1 MAGRKTWMAKL
12 CKKYKRKR
20 RVADR
25 KEVICL
31 FNPDSITD
39 LQYSTEKQIMDRK
52 SAKIAPRD
60 FSTPIVAMANAD
72 GGYLAVG
79 IEDDGTITG
88 IDAFEKNLNE
98 LLRVP
103 FDFCIPSVEVENTIL
118 DVYDCHG
125 NPNHILRMHVL
136 PSTRVIANQAD
147 EVYLRVGDKSKKLNF
162 EQRLQLVYAKGVKY
176 FEDEPVAGATL
187 RDIDLEY
194 VGKYI
199 EKIGYAKG
207 DAEYYLRHNNDF
219 VTAVDGEN
227 KISTAAILLF
237 GNNPQRFFPRAR
249 LRFVKYDG
257 RKAEVGDRMNVIKD
271 QKFKGRILDQV
282 QNALAFV
289 KTQIREY
296 TKLGE
301 GAVFQTIPEYPEF
314 CWTELIVNAVAHRDY
329 SIKGT
334 DIQIKMYDDH
344 FDVESPGLLPGI
356 VRVNNIRE
364 FHFSRNP
371 KIVELLTEYDLVKE
385 YGEGVDRIY
394 RDMEEAG
401 LPEPVYRQSD
411 FMLYATLKNKNY
423 GIDAS
428 WASISTTSGG
438 EGGGVSG
445 GDDKQLIVIEFCAE
459 AHSKPEIQE
468 YLGIKSERYV
478 REKLINPL
486 LKDGRLRRT
495 EKKLNSKNQK
505 YISTK
510 TEMERARA
518 IMDNNPVLQLS
529 PGDLRREGRTVEEY
543 LEKFGEAEKK
553 RYLEYYEDEA

>member
-1 MAGRKTWMAKL
+1 MAKP
-12 CKKYKRKR
+12 CEKEPN
-20 RVADR
+20 R

-176 FEDEPVAGATL
+176 YEDEPVAGATL
-187 RDIDLEY
+187 QDIDLEY

-199 EKIGYAKG
+199 EKIGYTKG

-219 VTAVDGEN
+219 VTGVDGED

-257 RKAEVGDRMNVIKD
+257 WKAEVGDRMNVIKD

-282 QNALAFV
+282 QNMLAFV

-445 GDDKQLIVIEFCAE
+445 GDGKQLIVIEFCAE

-543 LEKFGEAEKK
+543 LEKFGDAEKK
-553 RYLEYYEDEA
+553 RYLEYYEDEV

>member
-1 MAGRKTWMAKL
+1 M
-12 CKKYKRKR
+12 
-20 RVADR
+20 
-25 KEVICL
+25 
-31 FNPDSITD
+31 FNPDSIND

-103 FDFCIPSVEVENTIL
+103 FDFCIPSVEVENKIM
-118 DVYDCHG
+118 DVVDCHG

-199 EKIGYAKG
+199 EKIGYTKG
-207 DAEYYLRHNNDF
+207 NAEYYLRHNNDF
-219 VTAVDGEN
+219 VTGVDGED

-271 QKFKGRILDQV
+271 QTFKGRILDQV

-553 RYLEYYEDEA
+553 RYLEYYEDEV

>member
-1 MAGRKTWMAKL
+1 MAKL

-20 RVADR
+20 RLADR

-31 FNPDSITD
+31 FNPDSIND

-103 FDFCIPSVEVENTIL
+103 LDFCIPSVEVENTIL
-118 DVYDCHG
+118 DVCDYHG

-199 EKIGYAKG
+199 EKIGYTKG
-207 DAEYYLRHNNDF
+207 NAEYYLRHNNDF

-371 KIVELLTEYDLVKE
+371 KIVELLAEYDLVKE

-553 RYLEYYEDEA
+553 RYLEYYEDEV